1 MLIVM
6 FSKLIIDVFRG
17 FTDSN
22 YYSENP
28 VLIRPRK
35 AIKEGGGAKIKTAEE
50 DSNIR
55 RQKSCKPLTKYIFLL
70 LSFIN

>member
-1 MLIVM
+1 MLIVT

-35 AIKEGGGAKIKTAEE
+35 AMEEGGGAKIKTAEE
-50 DSNIR
+50 DR
-55 RQKSCKPLTKYIFLL
+55 RQMSWKPLTKYIFLL